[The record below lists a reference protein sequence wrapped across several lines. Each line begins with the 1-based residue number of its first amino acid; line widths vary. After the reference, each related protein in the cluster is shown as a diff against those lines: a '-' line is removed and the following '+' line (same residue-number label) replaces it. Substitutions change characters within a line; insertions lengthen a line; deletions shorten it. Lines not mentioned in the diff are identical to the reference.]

1 MPPKKA
7 LRQSTTFKANLFSR
21 KTCRSVAGPSFR
33 CVALYWHSHS
43 AVDWKPNHWS
53 IFFWPRHLFS
63 KDNSWASMRSS
74 QSHYPKLFIQVEV
87 ADDADYF
94 LALSFSLSLD
104 ISRSFCLSIS
114 LSCSFS
120 VSLSFSLSLFH
131 SFSFSLSVF
140 FMLFL
145 CLSLPLMVSPMRFS
159 FLLSFSLSLALFL
172 YLTCSLYLSLP
183 CYFFF
188 SLSYLFLGC
197 LSFTI
202 FLKSHSFNCPGTLCH
217 S

>member
-94 LALSFSLSLD
+94 LALSFSLSMD

-114 LSCSFS
+114 LS
-120 VSLSFSLSLFH
+120 
-131 SFSFSLSVF
+131 FSLSVSLF
-140 FMLFL
+140 FSVCLPRA
-145 CLSLPLMVSPMRFS
+145 LSLFVSPS
-159 FLLSFSLSLALFL
+159 HGLSHALFFLALFL
-172 YLTCSLYLSLP
+172 YLTCSL
-183 CYFFF
+183 
-188 SLSYLFLGC
+188 SLSHL
-197 LSFTI
+197 LSFSI
-202 FLKSHSFNCPGTLCH
+202 SLALYIWLSHAISFSRFLISF
-217 S
+217 